1 MKAVPAAPAATP
13 SHPAAAND
21 DRIALQRACTV
32 LWMATLS
39 LMTAFMHNNAPAHR
53 HLIARKIAQNLCML
67 HQEEQ
72 VFSAACRMIFCSLAQ
87 RWTAKA
93 DPPAHQDGH
102 PRDGVALRQPG
113 RLKTG

>member
-13 SHPAAAND
+13 SHSAAAND
-21 DRIALQRACTV
+21 DR
-32 LWMATLS
+32 
-39 LMTAFMHNNAPAHR
+39 
-53 HLIARKIAQNLCML
+53 IARKIAQNLCML

-72 VFSAACRMIFCSLAQ
+72 VFSAECRMIFCSLAQ